1 MIFFNNKEAQGS
13 LEFCGILAVTVYVVF
28 LSWFAGKKDFLMVA
42 DVLNVKVIEVKDQVN
57 LFERFIPRIYN
68 SRVSAKIRLC
78 VCHK

>member
-1 MIFFNNKEAQGS
+1 MGS
-13 LEFCGILAVTVYVVF
+13 LSEFCGICICSNGLNFF
-28 LSWFAGKKDFLMVA
+28 LSLFAGKKDFLMVA

-57 LFERFIPRIYN
+57 LFERFIPKIYN